1 MKKLIVL
8 GTGAAGVTKCYN
20 TCFTIYD
27 GKEYFLV
34 DAGGGNQI
42 LSILENKNINLCNI
56 KNVFVTHAHTDHIL
70 GIIWVIRIIGQNI
83 LKDKYEGNLRLY
95 AHKELIQKIKTICEL
110 TLAGKLIKLF
120 ENRIEFIEVRNEE
133 EKQIMGMDFTF
144 FDTNSQKEK
153 QFGCVIKTEGQKIVF
168 SGDEPLNQENADKY
182 LKDAEWF
189 LTEAF
194 CRYEEREIYKPYEKS
209 HSTVKD
215 SAELSQKFGVSNLV
229 LWHSEDKSITTR
241 KKLYAEEAENYF
253 DGKVYVPDDLEEIDL
268 C

>member
-42 LSILENKNINLCNI
+42 LSILENENISLCDI
-56 KNVFVTHAHTDHIL
+56 KNVFVTHAHTDHVL
-70 GIIWVIRIIGQNI
+70 GIIWILRIIGQNI
-83 LKDKYEGNLRLY
+83 LKEKYEGNLNLY
-95 AHKELIQKIKTICEL
+95 AHAELIQKIRTICEL
-110 TLAGKLIKLF
+110 TLSSKVTKLF
-120 ENRIEFIEVRNEE
+120 DDRIKFIEVKND
-133 EKQIMGMDFTF
+133 EKKPIMNMDFTF
-144 FDTNSQKEK
+144 FDIYSKKEK
-153 QFGCVIKTEGQKIVF
+153 QFGFVINTDGQKIVF
-168 SGDEPLNQENADKY
+168 SGDEPLKQENAEKY
-182 LKDAEWF
+182 SEGAEWF

-194 CRYEEREIYKPYEKS
+194 CRYEDREIYKPYEKS

-215 SAELSQKFGVSNLV
+215 SAELAQKFGVKNLI
-229 LWHSEDKSITTR
+229 LWHTEDDNLKNR
-241 KKLYAEEAENYF
+241 KKLYTEEAKEYF